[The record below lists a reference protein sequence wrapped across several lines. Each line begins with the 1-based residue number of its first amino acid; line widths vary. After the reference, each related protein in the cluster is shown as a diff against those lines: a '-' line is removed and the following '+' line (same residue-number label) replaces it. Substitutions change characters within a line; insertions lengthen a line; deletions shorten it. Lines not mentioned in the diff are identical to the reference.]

1 MARRSYM
8 REAARHDTAGV
19 PELAPPRTLFRR
31 WGTVAPAP
39 ETEPA
44 QSARTTTAQPNI
56 PAVNRDFESIVD
68 VRASGDP
75 RAFRDLVDAPDP
87 VKFPPSKS
95 APAGPVAPDVTP
107 AGDEAPATAQTPQRS
122 APPARSIQPEV
133 ESLRSSFS
141 APATGAVPY
150 LFRAPGPGIEVP
162 LAQQA
167 APTLH
172 ERSASIFP
180 APRPPRVHDD
190 PPARTRGD
198 SPPSSLSPLRP
209 APNHQPA
216 APAHAVATPI
226 APRERPPLTALPPAA
241 ESKAPSGPVIR
252 IGSVEVHIVPPVPP
266 VAAPIRPAAA
276 SPAAPLSRE
285 MISLFGLRQG

>member
-8 REAARHDTAGV
+8 REAVRHDTAGV
-19 PELAPPRTLFRR
+19 PELTPPRTLFRR

-39 ETEPA
+39 ETESAP
-44 QSARTTTAQPNI
+44 SARTATARPNI
-56 PAVNRDFESIVD
+56 PAVNRDFDSIVD
-68 VRASGDP
+68 VRVSRDPQASGDP
-75 RAFRDLVDAPDP
+75 IDAPDP
-87 VKFPPSKS
+87 VKFAPSKS
-95 APAGPVAPDVTP
+95 APTGPVAPAVTP
-107 AGDEAPATAQTPQRS
+107 ASDVAPATAQTPQRS

-133 ESLRSSFS
+133 ESLPSSFS
-141 APATGAVPY
+141 APAPGAGPY

-162 LAQQA
+162 VAQQA

-180 APRPPRVHDD
+180 APGPPRVHDD
-190 PPARTRGD
+190 SPPRTHGD
-198 SPPSSLSPLRP
+198 FPPSSPSPLRR
-209 APNHQPA
+209 APNHNPA

-226 APRERPPLTALPPAA
+226 APRERPPLTALPTAA

-266 VAAPIRPAAA
+266 AAAPIRPATA

>member
-1 MARRSYM
+1 MVRRSYM
-8 REAARHDTAGV
+8 REAARHDSAGV

-31 WGTVAPAP
+31 WGAVAPAP
-39 ETEPA
+39 ETESAPA
-44 QSARTTTAQPNI
+44 ARTTTARPNI
-56 PAVNRDFESIVD
+56 AAVNRDFDSIVD
-68 VRASGDP
+68 LRASGDP
-75 RAFRDLVDAPDP
+75 RAFRDPIDAPDP
-87 VKFPPSKS
+87 VKFAPSKS
-95 APAGPVAPDVTP
+95 APSGPVAPAVTL
-107 AGDEAPATAQTPQRS
+107 ARDAAPATAQTPERS
-122 APPARSIQPEV
+122 APSTRSIKPEV

-141 APATGAVPY
+141 TPPTGPY
-150 LFRAPGPGIEVP
+150 LFCAPGPGIPVP

-172 ERSASIFP
+172 GRSASIIP
-180 APRPPRVHDD
+180 APAPPRLHDD

-198 SPPSSLSPLRP
+198 FPPSSPSPLRP
-209 APNHQPA
+209 APNHQPD
-216 APAHAVATPI
+216 APAHTVAMPI
-226 APRERPPLTALPPAA
+226 APRERPPLTALPLAA

>member
-8 REAARHDTAGV
+8 REVARHATAGV

-31 WGTVAPAP
+31 WGIVAPAP
-39 ETEPA
+39 ETESA
-44 QSARTTTAQPNI
+44 TSARTTTAQPNI

-75 RAFRDLVDAPDP
+75 RAFRDPIDAPDP
-87 VKFPPSKS
+87 VKFAPSQF
-95 APAGPVAPDVTP
+95 APTGPVAPAVTP
-107 AGDEAPATAQTPQRS
+107 IRDAAPATAQTPERS

-133 ESLRSSFS
+133 GSLRSSFS
-141 APATGAVPY
+141 ASPTGAAPY
-150 LFRAPGPGIEVP
+150 LFRAPGPDIQLP

-172 ERSASIFP
+172 ERSAIIP
-180 APRPPRVHDD
+180 APALPRVHDD

-198 SPPSSLSPLRP
+198 FPPSSPSPLRP

-226 APRERPPLTALPPAA
+226 APRERPPLTALPAAA
-241 ESKAPSGPVIR
+241 ESKALSGPVIR

-266 VAAPIRPAAA
+266 AAAPIRPAAA